1 LFITSDVSCIVVS
14 LWYDPQERDPIER
27 IRKLILTHD
36 LATEKELKVILW
48 TWIAFLCEFWTI
60 LYFAFNY
67 CYILVMEFCPYL
79 SLSLSLCVRVCVRI
93 CLEEDSHDT
102 MKFIA
107 KSSWLNLKWICIAF
121 LYISGYWKR
130 SEKTSRRS
138 HCSSQGK
145 NHVLFQFSM
154 LCDLV
159 CWKELFPYLT
169 NNSLAFGILKF
180 SMVLMPLFFFFPFQ
194 LFLQESPMP
203 DPSELFTNVYVKG
216 LGVEVIKVS
225 FLLDRLS
232 VNQLLFVPRHIFSS
246 RIVLNIKNLS
256 VFYFFFLQFL
266 AFKNL

>member
-1 LFITSDVSCIVVS
+1 M
-14 LWYDPQERDPIER
+14 
-27 IRKLILTHD
+27 THD

-79 SLSLSLCVRVCVRI
+79 SLFLSVCVCACACACTCARVF
-93 CLEEDSHDT
+93 LEEDYHDI

-107 KSSWLNLKWICIAF
+107 KSSWLSLKWICIAF
-121 LYISGYWKR
+121 LYNPGYWKR

-159 CWKELFPYLT
+159 CWKELFPYPT
-169 NNSLAFGILKF
+169 NNSLAFWYSQIFHGLDA
-180 SMVLMPLFFFFPFQ
+180 SLLFFPFQ

-225 FLLDRLS
+225 FLFDYLS
-232 VNQLLFVPRHIFSS
+232 V
-246 RIVLNIKNLS
+246 
-256 VFYFFFLQFL
+256 
-266 AFKNL
+266 